1 MQRVLDTIK
10 SCYGFAKKHIKII
23 IPSAF
28 MLVGIVAIV
37 VSMSVSGLTFAYDL
51 SFSDGTIIRVK
62 SIEDFNAAK
71 DIIKKAS
78 ATDNVDELIS
88 EPEFTRTL
96 ALSSQI
102 SDVNS
107 IAETIVEN
115 TDEIVN
121 ATILRV
127 NGEYVTCVAGDI
139 SLDEYIETA
148 LHRFDNKGSG
158 ATSKFVDKITTEKAF
173 YPACKVSSIED
184 AKRVID
190 TLKVQTVATVSGSFR
205 TSYSTSVIKDSSKTS
220 GYCKTTSVGV
230 AGVTNYTDSVTF
242 VNGVEQS
249 RVRLSS
255 TVVRKP
261 SNEVIIVG
269 TKPLD
274 LGGAKFGWPIARGV
288 NYTITSKL
296 GDDRGHKGFDIA
308 ATEGTPVC
316 ASLGGVVIE
325 ASTGYNGGYG
335 YKVVVDHGNGITT
348 VYAHCSKL
356 LVSVGQRVSTGQV
369 IAKVGNT
376 GRSTGPHLHFE
387 IRVNGNYV
395 DPEPYI
401 GV

>member
-173 YPACKVSSIED
+173 YPASKVSSIED
-184 AKRVID
+184 AKKVID

-220 GYCKTTSVGV
+220 GYCKTAKAGV
-230 AGVTNYTDSVTF
+230 SGVTNYTDSVTF

-255 TVVRKP
+255 TVVSKP

-274 LGGAKFGWPIARGV
+274 LGGAQFGWPIARGV
-288 NYTITSKL
+288 DYTITSKI
-296 GDDRGHKGFDIA
+296 GDNRDHKGFDIA
-308 ATEGTPVC
+308 AVTGTPIC
-316 ASLGGVVIE
+316 ASLGGVVTQ
-325 ASTGYNGGYG
+325 AGWDGAYG
-335 YKVVVDHGNGITT
+335 YKVTVDHGSGITT

-356 LVSVGQRVSTGQV
+356 LVSVGQRVSTGQA